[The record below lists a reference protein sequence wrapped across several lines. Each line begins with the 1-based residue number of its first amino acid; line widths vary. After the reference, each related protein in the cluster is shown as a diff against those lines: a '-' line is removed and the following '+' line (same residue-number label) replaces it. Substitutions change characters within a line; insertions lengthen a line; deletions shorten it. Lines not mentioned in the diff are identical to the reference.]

1 MRQYRI
7 GTPGDLDSL
16 RIEQAETPRP
26 GPGQIL
32 VRMRAY
38 SLNYRDLMVA
48 TGKYGGKPAVGRV
61 PLSDGAGEVVEAGP
75 HTSRFKAGDRVASCF
90 FPTWIGGEI
99 QPEYRPGALGGDVD
113 GVLTEYRVADET
125 GFVVLPEGL
134 SFAEGATLPCAAV
147 TAWNALFCQA
157 PIEPGQTVLILGT
170 GGVSVFALQFAH
182 AAGARVIGTSS
193 SDAKL
198 QQAKQLGLS
207 AGVNY
212 RTHPD
217 WEKRVLELTGGRG
230 VDQVIEVGGAGTLP
244 KSIASTR
251 LGGQVSLI
259 GVLTG
264 GQIDPLAILWRS
276 AVVRGVYVGSRDMFE
291 AMNRAI
297 GLHGI
302 HPVIDREFGFEE
314 VGDAFRHLQGASH
327 FGKVVIQAP

>member
-1 MRQYRI
+1 MQQYRI
-7 GTPGDLDSL
+7 GTPGDLASI
-16 RIEQAETPRP
+16 RVEQADTPRP

-32 VRMRAY
+32 VKMRAF

-48 TGKYGGKPAVGRV
+48 TGRYGGKPAIGRV

-75 HTSRFKAGDRVASCF
+75 QTSRFKAGDRVASCF
-90 FPTWIGGEI
+90 FPNWIAGEI
-99 QPEYRPGALGGDVD
+99 QPEYRPDALGGDVD
-113 GVLTEYRVADET
+113 GVLSEYRVADEA
-125 GFVVLPEGL
+125 GFVALPDRL

-147 TAWNALFCQA
+147 TAWNALFGHTPLQ
-157 PIEPGQTVLILGT
+157 PGQTVLILGT
-170 GGVSVFALQFAH
+170 GGVSVFALQLAH

-198 QQAKQLGLS
+198 DHAKQLGLA

-217 WEKRVLELTGGRG
+217 WEKQVLGLTDGRG

-244 KSIASTR
+244 KSIAAAR
-251 LGGQVSLI
+251 LGGQVNLI

-264 GQIDPLAILWRS
+264 GQIDPLTILWRT
-276 AVVRGVYVGSRDMFE
+276 AIVRGVYVGSRAMFE

-297 GLHGI
+297 DLHDI
-302 HPVIDREFGFEE
+302 HPVIDREFGFDEARAAYE
-314 VGDAFRHLQGASH
+314 HLQGASH
-327 FGKVVIQAP
+327 FGKVVIQGP